1 CVVHFQTIMDWEDL
15 AAEYE
20 KTHQMEAEKASPQIK
35 MKKWNEM
42 LEKGEQENFLKPKN
56 FERPAKLQAEHTAF
70 IFDLVKAEPTTSV
83 DSVAPILCEAFENLE
98 IGLQTVNDCMRNQ
111 VRVSYKRT
119 QTYATN

>member
-1 CVVHFQTIMDWEDL
+1 MKQVRLPYSI
-15 AAEYE
+15 A
-20 KTHQMEAEKASPQIK
+20 QIK

-111 VRVSYKRT
+111 VHVSYKRT